1 MYEVENLRATY
12 EKPQSLQLQ
21 GNWSYIRQFL
31 RDGYHVTDER
41 NGWWLLTK
49 NSQVIVY
56 LECTGGRCF
65 TFKARANLLG
75 WYGGTRL
82 TQKLVDRFISDFYG
96 KKIKIC
102 VDDGNFYIINAA

>member
-1 MYEVENLRATY
+1 MYEVENLSAVY
-12 EKPQSLQLQ
+12 EKSSSVEIQ
-21 GNWSYIRQFL
+21 GNWNTIRPHL
-31 RDGYHVTDER
+31 RNGYHVTSES

-49 NSQVIVY
+49 NSQVIVS

-102 VDDGNFYIINAA
+102 VDDGNFYINAA